1 MSGVRPSEPRQIIPG
16 PRLFL
21 TTVAAERC
29 RLDSIPGRLVDG
41 TKIIYDNVQLF

>member
-1 MSGVRPSEPRQIIPG
+1 MSGVRPSEPGLVIPV

-21 TTVAAERC
+21 TTVVAEYC

-41 TKIIYDNVQLF
+41 TKIIYENVQLF